1 MKEKWFPVF
10 FALFFG
16 FVCIQRLLETFARR
30 AVIRG
35 DRFMRWSFPIMM
47 VIHSGIFVSSAVE
60 YMVVDRP
67 INYTVSLVAAAFYVF
82 ALALRNSAIRTLGR
96 YFSLHIEIRGQHELI
111 KCGVYRYIR
120 HPIYLAV
127 VVELLSVPLVPNA
140 YYTTLAALVL
150 YMPLLAMRLRQEER
164 EMLAKFGEA
173 YRQYQREA
181 GALLPRLVP
190 RRKT

>member
-1 MKEKWFPVF
+1 
-10 FALFFG
+10 
-16 FVCIQRLLETFARR
+16 
-30 AVIRG
+30 
-35 DRFMRWSFPIMM
+35 MRWSFPIMM

-96 YFSLHIEIRGQHELI
+96 YFSLHVEIRGQHELI